1 MNKSAAKGIPNKA
14 VSFSKACKFS
24 FPAKQVNTRVCI
36 MIHFTV
42 DRQSKKVPTTRFE
55 ERSNAPVLAQRSID
69 KEEFSV
75 EKANTEFL
83 SNQETIIAHVS
94 PQNHLKKSAITEP
107 NVASK

>member
-1 MNKSAAKGIPNKA
+1 
-14 VSFSKACKFS
+14 
-24 FPAKQVNTRVCI
+24 

-55 ERSNAPVLAQRSID
+55 ERSNAPVFKRQSRSID

-94 PQNHLKKSAITEP
+94 PQNHFEKSAITEP
-107 NVASK
+107 NVASNKALVHRPTKTIPS